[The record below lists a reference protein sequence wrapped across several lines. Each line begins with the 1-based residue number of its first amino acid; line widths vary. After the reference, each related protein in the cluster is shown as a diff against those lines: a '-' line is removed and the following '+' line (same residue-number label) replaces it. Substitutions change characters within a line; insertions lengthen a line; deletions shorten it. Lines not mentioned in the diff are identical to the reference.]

1 MALLYFIPGAKALSP
16 PVIAAHGL
24 AHLSTGVGHVETY
37 RGPRGA
43 GLLVS
48 DNRTPAELLRYDPDQ
63 QDWSERFGLDSLVG
77 TWHDHKV
84 TPQHLQRET
93 LIQGQS
99 IELLDG
105 QQWTVPILRQWRDGD
120 DQLVF
125 KCLLPSVMQ
134 QSPSNGRFILG
145 AVIPQYRQ
153 LWESSL
159 VIAQQILIQL
169 STSAPVELE
178 DESINQFA
186 IDLLA
191 ANYRLDAS
199 VVSHLQLLTL
209 EHCSEIVCAA
219 LDLATLRHS
228 LKNLYRRRTSGGT
241 NTESGNQPLPTDS
254 TTLTDPPPP
263 S

>member
-1 MALLYFIPGAKALSP
+1 MALLYFVPGAKALSP
-16 PVIAAHGL
+16 PLIAAHGL
-24 AHLSTGVGHVETY
+24 SHLSSSVGNVETF

-43 GLLVS
+43 GLLIS
-48 DNRTPAELLRYDPDQ
+48 DNRTPAELLRYDPEL

-77 TWHDHKV
+77 TWRDHKV
-84 TPQHLQRET
+84 TPDYLQRET
-93 LIQGQS
+93 VIQGPS

-105 QQWTVPILRQWRDGD
+105 HKWTVPILRQWRDGD
-120 DQLVF
+120 EGLVV

-134 QSPSNGRFILG
+134 QSASNGRFVLG
-145 AVIPQYRQ
+145 SVIPKYRE

-159 VIAQQILIQL
+159 VIAQMILTQL
-169 STSAPVELE
+169 STAAPVELE
-178 DESINQFA
+178 DGAINQFA

-191 ANYRLDAS
+191 VNYRVDAS

-209 EHCSEIVCAA
+209 EHCSEIVCAS

-241 NTESGNQPLPTDS
+241 NSESGNQPPPTAE
-254 TTLTDPPPP
+254 TIPTDPPPP